1 MATVLNT
8 SMYAGDSLS
17 LSGTALDS
25 AGAVIDL
32 TGATIASK
40 FSDGTRSVIDGSI
53 GSGITVVSAAAGTF
67 TLAFAPADT
76 DDFEPNTYRYSVTV
90 TSSGGTV
97 TTVLVGR
104 IRVLRNDWGAGM
116 WDYRDAG

>member
-1 MATVLNT
+1 
-8 SMYAGDSLS
+8 MYAGDSLS
-17 LSGTALDS
+17 LSGTALDA
-25 AGAVIDL
+25 AGAAIDL

-40 FSDGTRSVIDGSI
+40 FSDGVRSVIDGSI

-104 IRVLRNDWGAGM
+104 IRVLRNDWGGVL
-116 WDYRDAG
+116 WDYQDAG

>member
-40 FSDGTRSVIDGSI
+40 FSDGVRSVVDGSI
-53 GSGITVVSAAAGTF
+53 GDGITVVLAASGTF

-76 DDFEPNTYRYSVTV
+76 DDFEPNSYRYSVTV
-90 TSSGGTV
+90 TTSGGTV
-97 TTVLVGR
+97 TTVLVGK
-104 IRVLRNDWGAGM
+104 IRVLRNDWGGVL
-116 WDYRDAG
+116 WDYQEAG